1 MASGPGSTTPNPNF
15 LFHPCRTISVT
26 LDNESVAADAIG
38 LLAASS
44 RFGLLFAGCTQG
56 VKIYRLED
64 VQNCDAEEGPGS
76 KLPAGHCPFRA
87 LPTTGPTL
95 LVALSADDLTLAVG
109 VARDGMPVVDMY
121 DVRGFALQVIET
133 RPIATVRL
141 GSKPGVGLR
150 DFAWNPVVCEM
161 FAACLTDGSVANYEL
176 AGEGLRILGTL
187 PASVGG
193 TCLAWSPKGKQLVVG
208 KQNGGLSQF
217 KPNMAE
223 AKALTP
229 PTIFENPV
237 SVISVAW
244 LAPTVFAAV
253 YAPSSH
259 TTDSQT
265 SLVIVGFSKTSP
277 VTYTNFGEPCFKTG
291 DFSSER
297 FWLYHLPEWG
307 ILVCNSRNSIE
318 TSVLGCK
325 SADKVSNFG
334 RVLLFLIFVSRSW
347 VLFLSNVL
355 EDSSYLS
362 VLSKTCPPL
371 LLHSLSAPWRTVFCV
386 YRSLRASAILIL
398 EKSTIMEEEVLGD
411 LKREPNGKPGGPPD
425 LSAQLRKRH
434 IQVDTNCLL
443 GRNPAVLPLFHTSS
457 MDNLSFFPGT
467 MAAPAFSFSS
477 PVGAPSTTVTSFS
490 SSSSFMPLNPTAS
503 SAPAATPSALFSI
516 PASSATAFSFG
527 SSANSVFSFGSSAN
541 NVFSFGSTA
550 AALAPKTTSVMQPM
564 AVATAAAAVPAFSAA
579 PGTMSTL
586 ASSAP
591 GSNAAATIAATS
603 ALPAFPAAPIATTTV
618 PAVSAN
624 AAFGFGGVAP
634 APVTSSMPFGFK
646 PASKSALEV
655 PAVAAAAPPPASMPV
670 QAPHEPE
677 SPRVIET
684 GAVAQPKRNLHDV
697 GSQPAPSLG
706 DGASPAQQPQKQE
719 PSKDAIMAAMKDE
732 IAEFGRELGAFKE
745 KARCAFVP
753 PGTEAEMRMLKR
765 DGLELEG
772 ACEELKKGV
781 EKTNEEVHALG
792 VLVLETFAMLEE
804 GRTQELRN
812 RDPRFAG
819 LLRGRALDPGTAQR
833 LAEVR
838 RLRQYLEAQLAEV
851 HARLDLDWQEHLARR
866 KNRKL
871 STLPSGEAVYRAAL
885 SCRKVTAALSA
896 EVDSLAS
903 RVKGLKLRGS
913 RGQAHERPRWAQA
926 TSGSLTREDEVSAL
940 ADTLLSAN
948 LSVVSSDAERVPS
961 KSPKTMLSPEKQS
974 RLAEFLSQRSPVP
987 VRARTID
994 KLSESRLMSRL
1005 AVVLNRSVAKEQE
1018 REAAARAPQQET
1030 GLPASKPAQA
1040 PAAASTLAAKP
1051 APVPDAKGF
1060 VTAVA
1065 TPKPQEG
1072 FGPGFLTSTPLSQ
1085 PELVM
1090 GGIGSSGVP
1099 PARAATLDQ
1108 AKIPASRVIEVSL
1121 QPRPDTGAPPQLPP
1135 GVTLIP
1141 LSTTAAPPE
1150 ISAAAVTNVVTKP
1163 LATRTETTIT
1173 SKEAGTAAFLSTMS
1187 QPEFKFKLPGVVSG
1201 LSATTASSSPLTSV
1215 PVFSFGMPSG
1225 APVSITVAPPASFGF
1240 VKPTA
1245 GVTVPTTFKIGEPS
1259 TAKPGFVVVKPSTT
1273 APGFAP
1279 LPAAASASS
1288 ASPAARKQTEEVLKS
1303 SGIGETKYEEIT
1315 PPSTPPPGHPD
1326 EEEDS
1331 VGSNEKDSDSPNSSL
1346 VAGSAAAPAPVPASS
1361 VFSFATTTS
1370 GATGFPVST
1379 SVGSSSFKLNFG
1391 QGTGASKSLFGNVSA
1406 LTPGTTASAAA
1417 SFSFTAALSA
1427 QRESAPT
1434 AVVASKVCFFG
1445 GPRLLPCTDVP
1456 TDKPL
1461 PVTPVATLG
1470 LNLSP
1475 SGPSALKPP
1484 ITSSVGTGA
1493 LGAQES
1499 STSPFQP
1506 VPVFGSQA
1514 SDASGATTAD
1524 TVATTHPTEPAAAK
1538 PVATETIGKVT
1549 SSTTAPVTTTMAP
1562 SVFTSIPPQT
1572 SAVTSLAAPS
1582 TADVASKVTATT
1594 DGSPAVT
1601 SPVVAGPA
1609 VASAASVFGQGSGS
1623 VFAAASK
1630 ATPFGQALSA
1640 PVPQPQEATSLAG
1653 PTTVAPA
1660 FSQAQPAV
1668 PSALPFGQQ
1677 STTTVPSS
1685 LFGSTAV
1692 SSPTTAFG
1700 QATPFGQTT
1709 TSATP
1714 ASSVPSL
1721 FGQAPSSAAPA
1732 LPLFGQTTAAV
1743 TTATTTTA
1751 TSAAATPFWKPV
1763 ASAAPPLFGGSATST
1778 ATTPFGMATGAAPP
1792 AFGQAGAFSFGQSPG
1807 AAVSASSPFG
1817 NMMAAVPASSAGTSL
1832 FGQKTSFGMG
1842 QASTSL
1848 FGGSQGQ
1855 PSLFGGQS
1863 AAPAFGQPQTTGGF
1877 GQQPQ
1882 DQQAAGSGSGL
1893 FATSGPGFLSGLGS
1907 KPASDTSNK
1916 NVFGGS
1922 SSFGASGQAS
1932 GKATIGGFLSFHAGL
1947 FGNRGASSFG
1957 ASAFGGGT
1965 ATSGGGAFS
1974 GGGSFSLS
1982 GGGSVAQTGF
1992 GAFQQQQT
2000 PPKPA
2005 AFGGAPAFGGSP
2017 TFGGPP
2023 QFGGSPTFGSSPA
2036 FGASPFGASQSPQQQ
2051 QQQLPQAQ
2059 QPTGFSAFGNVEGP
2073 TFGALA
2079 AQGSPTQQQQQQ
2091 PQGTLGFGSAFGS
2104 PPSFGAA
2111 PGFGDQSNAQNS
2123 PSAFSQ
2129 WRQ

>member
-76 KLPAGHCPFRA
+76 KQPAGHCPFRA

-161 FAACLTDGSVANYEL
+161 FAACLTDGTVANYEL

-187 PASVGG
+187 PATVGG

-253 YAPSSH
+253 YAPSSQ

-265 SLVIVGFSKTSP
+265 SFVIVGFSKTSP

-291 DFSSER
+291 DFPSER

-325 SADKVSNFG
+325 SADKMNWELWELDSHGRAEVPLKNNEEAFPLGQAIIFSAQREIIGKLEKWPPMPILALMATSGGLSPFHMKNLTKEVPLLVKPPETLDPQGQRRPMANPPQPQQQRPTQVVPPVASSGFPSLGLGGSAMAAPLTSVVSS
-334 RVLLFLIFVSRSW
+334 LQ
-347 VLFLSNVL
+347 SNV
-355 EDSSYLS
+355 SS
-362 VLSKTCPPL
+362 VNVAPL
-371 LLHSLSAPWRTVFCV
+371 PQF
-386 YRSLRASAILIL
+386 
-398 EKSTIMEEEVLGD
+398 
-411 LKREPNGKPGGPPD
+411 GP
-425 LSAQLRKRH
+425 
-434 IQVDTNCLL
+434 
-443 GRNPAVLPLFHTSS
+443 
-457 MDNLSFFPGT
+457 PGT
-467 MAAPAFSFSS
+467 MATPAFSFSS

-490 SSSSFMPLNPTAS
+490 SSNSFMPLNPTAS
-503 SAPAATPSALFSI
+503 SAPAAAPSTIFSI

-527 SSANSVFSFGSSAN
+527 SSANSVFSFGSSSN
-541 NVFSFGSTA
+541 NAFSFGSTT
-550 AALAPKTTSVMQPM
+550 AALAPKTTSVMQPT
-564 AVATAAAAVPAFSAA
+564 AVATVAAPVPAFPAA

-586 ASSAP
+586 APSAP
-591 GSNAAATIAATS
+591 GSNAAATMATTS
-603 ALPAFPAAPIATTTV
+603 ALPVLPGAPIATTTV
-618 PAVSAN
+618 PAVPAN
-624 AAFGFGGVAP
+624 TAFGFGGVAP
-634 APVTSSMPFGFK
+634 APVTSSMPPGFK
-646 PASKSALEV
+646 LVSKSALEV
-655 PAVAAAAPPPASMPV
+655 PAAAAPPPVLMPV

-677 SPRVIET
+677 SPRVGEA
-684 GAVAQPKRNLHDV
+684 GAVAETKRNLHDV
-697 GSQPAPSLG
+697 GSQPVPSLG

-753 PGTEAEMRMLKR
+753 PGTEAEMRVLKR
-765 DGLELEG
+765 DGMELEG

-1018 REAAARAPQQET
+1018 REAPARAPQQET
-1030 GLPASKPAQA
+1030 GLPTLMPAQA
-1040 PAAASTLAAKP
+1040 PAATSTLAVKP
-1051 APVPDAKGF
+1051 APIPDAKGF

-1090 GGIGSSGVP
+1090 GGIGSGVP
-1099 PARAATLDQ
+1099 PARTATSDQ
-1108 AKIPASRVIEVSL
+1108 AKMPASRVIEVSL

-1135 GVTLIP
+1135 GVTLTP

-1173 SKEAGTAAFLSTMS
+1173 SKEAGTAAFLPTMS
-1187 QPEFKFKLPGVVSG
+1187 QPEFKFQLPGVVSS
-1201 LSATTASSSPLTSV
+1201 LSATTASSSPLTSI
-1215 PVFSFGMPSG
+1215 PVYSFGMPSS
-1225 APVSITVAPPASFGF
+1225 APVSSTVAPPASFGF

-1288 ASPAARKQTEEVLKS
+1288 ASSAARKQMEEVLKG
-1303 SGIGETKYEEIT
+1303 SGVGEAKYEEIT

-1346 VAGSAAAPAPVPASS
+1346 VAGSATAPAPAPVSS

-1406 LTPGTTASAAA
+1406 STPGTTTSAAA

-1434 AVVASKVCFFG
+1434 AVVASKAK
-1445 GPRLLPCTDVP
+1445 DVP

-1484 ITSSVGTGA
+1484 VTSSVGTRA
-1493 LGAQES
+1493 SSAQES
-1499 STSPFQP
+1499 GTSPFQP

-1514 SDASGATTAD
+1514 ADASSAAATDA
-1524 TVATTHPTEPAAAK
+1524 VATTHATEHLAPQTQPVAAK
-1538 PVATETIGKVT
+1538 PIATETFGKVT
-1549 SSTTAPVTTTMAP
+1549 SSTTAPATTTMAP

-1572 SAVTSLAAPS
+1572 SAVTSPAAAS
-1582 TADVASKVTATT
+1582 TADVAPKITATT
-1594 DGSPAVT
+1594 DGSSAVT

-1609 VASAASVFGQGSGS
+1609 VASTASVFGQGSGS
-1623 VFAAASK
+1623 VFATASK
-1630 ATPFGQALSA
+1630 TTPFGQALSP

-1653 PTTVAPA
+1653 PTTVAPV

-1677 STTTVPSS
+1677 STTTMPSS

-1714 ASSVPSL
+1714 ASSVPSP

-1732 LPLFGQTTAAV
+1732 PPLFGQTTAA

-1763 ASAAPPLFGGSATST
+1763 ASAASPLFGGSATST
-1778 ATTPFGMATGAAPP
+1778 ATTPFGMATGAAPS

-1842 QASTSL
+1842 QTSTSL
-1848 FGGSQGQ
+1848 LGGSQGQ
-1855 PSLFGGQS
+1855 PSLFCGQS
-1863 AAPAFGQPQTTGGF
+1863 TAPAFGQPQTTGGF

-1932 GKATIGGFLSFHAGL
+1932 GL

-1974 GGGSFSLS
+1974 GGGSFSL
-1982 GGGSVAQTGF
+1982 GGGVSVAQTGF

-2023 QFGGSPTFGSSPA
+2023 QFGGSPTFGSSPG

-2111 PGFGDQSNAQNS
+2111 PGFGDQSAQNS